1 MNIIAEIGVNHLG
14 KSDLL
19 YRYIKYLKDIG
30 VDGVSIQILDKKK
43 VNHELKKFCLK
54 KNDIKKFFIEAKKH
68 FKYVGV
74 AIHTWDDF
82 IFLKKLKLDFIKILG
97 SSLGNLR
104 YYKKI
109 EKINI
114 GKIFLSTLGKSI
126 KEIENFLIKINKK
139 NVSLIFT
146 FLKTNNYTNEIKKID
161 IFKKKF
167 KLNVAYGNHYKKIAQ
182 IPNVAKY
189 NPSEIFFYVKMNKKI
204 IYPDNNHAVPLN
216 RVKDLIKKI
225 NKNG

>member
-1 MNIIAEIGVNHLG
+1 MGRFH
-14 KSDLL
+14 
-19 YRYIKYLKDIG
+19 
-30 VDGVSIQILDKKK
+30 
-43 VNHELKKFCLK
+43 
-54 KNDIKKFFIEAKKH
+54 
-68 FKYVGV
+68 
-74 AIHTWDDF
+74 
-82 IFLKKLKLDFIKILG
+82 IFKLDFIKILG

-114 GKIFLSTLGKSI
+114 EKIFLSTLGKSI
-126 KEIENFLIKINKK
+126 KEIENFLIKVNKK

-167 KLNVAYGNHYKKIAQ
+167 KLNVAYGNHYEKIAQ

-189 NPSEIFFYVKMNKKI
+189 NQSEIFFYVKMNKKI
-204 IYPDNNHAVPLN
+204 IKSSQGFD
-216 RVKDLIKKI
+216 KK
-225 NKNG
+225 NK